1 MIVTAAKPVTKVKQI
16 MKKILGT
23 SVLSLLLS
31 CSIVGITSA
40 GEDDAAKNEAKER
53 AAAAI
58 EAHENTDDPAERER
72 LQRKIIETQIVV
84 GGGNDTGQN
93 EPPV

>member
-1 MIVTAAKPVTKVKQI
+1 

-31 CSIVGITSA
+31 CSIVGTTST

-58 EAHENTDDPAERER
+58 EAHENTDDPVERER
-72 LQRKIIETQIVV
+72 LQQKIIETQVV
-84 GGGNDTGQN
+84 AGGGNDTGQN
-93 EPPV
+93 EPPA

>member
-1 MIVTAAKPVTKVKQI
+1 

-31 CSIVGITSA
+31 CSIVGTTSA

-58 EAHENTDDPAERER
+58 EAHRNMDDGAERER
-72 LQRKIIETQIVV
+72 LQQEIIETQIVV
-84 GGGNDTGQN
+84 GGGVDDTQA
-93 EPPV
+93 PPA